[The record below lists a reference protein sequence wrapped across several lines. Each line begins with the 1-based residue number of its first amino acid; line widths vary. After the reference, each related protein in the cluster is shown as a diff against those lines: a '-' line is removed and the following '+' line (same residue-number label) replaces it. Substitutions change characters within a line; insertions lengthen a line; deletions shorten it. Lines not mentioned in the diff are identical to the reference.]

1 MADLNTLL
9 RWAVENTPQK
19 PEGEASN
26 PADMQLQFK
35 PVKDGESS
43 SAGLAVHPSD
53 SGIPAHAE
61 PAPSEPPK
69 KDNKLSTEMLDL
81 IMGKPDSVTMK
92 EKMDIA
98 TNLSVE
104 VEERVDALD
113 DFEMLIELIDN
124 ANNMAV
130 LKLWPP
136 LISLFD
142 DKSDEVVRHALWIA
156 GTAVQN
162 NLKGQAAVRRYFWT
176 CLTTSFLLTT
186 HPLTFW
192 TR

>member
-19 PEGEASN
+19 PEGNAEG
-26 PADMQLQFK
+26 MQLSFK
-35 PVKDGESS
+35 PAAEGQ
-43 SAGLAVHPSD
+43 SASEGNSALHPSD
-53 SGIPAHAE
+53 EGIPAHAE
-61 PAPSEPPK
+61 PAPSTSEPK
-69 KDNKLSTEMLDL
+69 KDNKLSTEILDL

-92 EKMDIA
+92 EKMEIA
-98 TNLSVE
+98 TNKAADVD
-104 VEERVDALD
+104 ERVQALD

-136 LISLFD
+136 LIALFD
-142 DKSDEVVRHALWIA
+142 DEEDVVVQHALWIA

-162 NLKGQAAVRRYFWT
+162 NLKGQAAVSF
-176 CLTTSFLLTT
+176 TSRSS
-186 HPLTFW
+186 LTFLALRQRCIP
-192 TR
+192 TYP